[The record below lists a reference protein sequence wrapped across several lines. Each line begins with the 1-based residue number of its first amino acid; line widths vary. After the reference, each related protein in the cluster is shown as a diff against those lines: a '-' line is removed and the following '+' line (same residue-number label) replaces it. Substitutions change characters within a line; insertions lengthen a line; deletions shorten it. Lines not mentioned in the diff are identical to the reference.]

1 MQIVI
6 LPVEQ
11 VKYYARGKFEFKM
24 LRVPKKKIV
33 IYCKQKQ
40 GIKLIPSRLKKEAY
54 SH

>member
-6 LPVEQ
+6 LLVEQ

-24 LRVPKKKIV
+24 LRVPKKNIV

-40 GIKLIPSRLKKEAY
+40 GIN
-54 SH
+54 